1 MSMLAAIDRDYIAA
15 YKAKDQ
21 NRVDALRLLKS
32 ALKVKEKDVLRP
44 LTDDDV
50 LATLAREVKQR
61 QDSIEQFKAGGRDD
75 LAAKEAQELDILQRY
90 LPAQLSAQELEAVVD
105 KTVAE
110 LGAASIKDMGRVMQ
124 AVLGQHKGSVDGKAL
139 SELVRRRLS

>member
-1 MSMLAAIDRDYIAA
+1 MLAAIDRDYIAA

-61 QDSIEQFKAGGRDD
+61 QDSIEQYRAGGRED
-75 LAAKEAQELDILQRY
+75 LAAKEAQELEILRQY
-90 LPAQLSAQELEAVVD
+90 LPAQLSEQKLGAIVE

-110 LGAASIKDMGRVMQ
+110 LGASSLKDMGRVMQ
-124 AVLGQHKGSVDGKAL
+124 AVLGQHKGSVDGKVL
-139 SELVRRRLS
+139 SDLVRRRLSA